1 MGEEPVLWAP
11 GRAPGQG
18 MTGHSAGVGVPRLSG
33 AVRLDEGEDILL
45 GQLVWV
51 LGLLGVM
58 HMDAIPPLPEEPAIV
73 ADVKWG
79 NGVCRE
85 VKGRGLGFLVIEELP
100 LEAFAESHSPWLIH
114 CPDNVE
120 ASGHKVP
127 VISPRVAELRCAAGA
142 LDDLHL

>member
-1 MGEEPVLWAP
+1 MVVLRP
-11 GRAPGQG
+11 
-18 MTGHSAGVGVPRLSG
+18 SG
-33 AVRLDEGEDILL
+33 AVCLDEGQDILL
-45 GQLVWV
+45 GQLVRV

-58 HMDAIPPLPEEPAIV
+58 YTDAIPPLPEETAIV

-85 VKGRGLGFLVIEELP
+85 IKGRELGFLVVEELP

-114 CPDNVE
+114 CPDDVE

-127 VISPRVAELRCAAGA
+127 VVPSCVAELWYATGA
-142 LDDLHL
+142 LDDLHF